1 MFALFVLD
9 NSVGVLQT
17 SILLAYKWDI
27 TILYIKSGNACYS
40 ISALC
45 IQCVYTA
52 STLTVTV
59 LW

>member
-17 SILLAYKWDI
+17 SIPLAYKWDI

-45 IQCVYTA
+45 IQCVYTVQA
-52 STLTVTV
+52 L
-59 LW
+59 

>member
-27 TILYIKSGNACYS
+27 TILI
-40 ISALC
+40 
-45 IQCVYTA
+45 
-52 STLTVTV
+52 
-59 LW
+59 